1 MIAAKPPEP
10 HLVRGTASLNT
21 QVAKLVAPLIVMK
34 PAALVVLIGALMD
47 VVAHVDAAILAI
59 LQVALLPVDMAPA
72 VAQAHQV
79 ALLLAQE
86 VQDQVKNG
94 AVSVKK

>member
-21 QVAKLVAPLIVMK
+21 QVAKLVAPLLVMK

-59 LQVALLPVDMAPA
+59 LQVAAQVPVEVYVPEYAPK
-72 VAQAHQV
+72 
-79 ALLLAQE
+79 E
-86 VQDQVKNG
+86 D
-94 AVSVKK
+94 